1 MTRAKPTLN
10 PFEVL
15 GTALGR
21 AGSYLGFTQSELAQ
35 MIGNCRS
42 AVSRGIIDPNS
53 KSGELPLTVL
63 RCYRS
68 LHALFGGNK

>member
-1 MTRAKPTLN
+1 
-10 PFEVL
+10 
-15 GTALGR
+15 
-21 AGSYLGFTQSELAQ
+21 
-35 MIGNCRS
+35 MISNCRS